1 MQIFESIQEWKSY
14 RSSVLQS
21 KKIGFIPTMGAI
33 HKGHLSLAKKSI
45 NENEITVVSI
55 FVNPTQFNNKKDLR
69 QYPKDNNKDKILL
82 KNIGVDII
90 IFPKTDEIYANEYRF
105 MLSENSLSRLMEGQH
120 RPGHF
125 NGVLTVVMKLINI
138 VNPNIAYFGEKD
150 YQQFLLIRDMTFSF
164 FIDTKI
170 VVCPTIREDDG
181 LALSS
186 RNRFLSN
193 QDRKIA
199 PFFYKILLSGKS
211 IDKIKK
217 NLIHHGFEIDY
228 IENYN
233 NRCYGAVQLN
243 DVRLI
248 DNVKL

>member
-1 MQIFESIQEWKSY
+1 
-14 RSSVLQS
+14 
-21 KKIGFIPTMGAI
+21 
-33 HKGHLSLAKKSI
+33 
-45 NENEITVVSI
+45 
-55 FVNPTQFNNKKDLR
+55 
-69 QYPKDNNKDKILL
+69 
-82 KNIGVDII
+82 
-90 IFPKTDEIYANEYRF
+90 
-105 MLSENSLSRLMEGQH
+105 MEGQH